1 MCFVEAVSRRRF
13 LSRSLATGLAATA
26 VGSAVLPGMAVG
38 AERAPK
44 GGGPGSSGVS
54 FRWFGTNGWEI
65 TFRDKRILMDP
76 WFGRFPTGFFTGDFD
91 PTTPLVIRDDLIDQ
105 HITTADQILVG
116 HGHWDHLTDIPTIAQ
131 RTGAMVIG
139 SETHANLLRAS
150 GKVAENNIVI
160 VEGGEVMQ
168 FDGYTIEV
176 FPSLHSLGATKKFA
190 VPGHLFSVPSAPATV
205 GDLPEGDSLSYLITM
220 DDGFSIF
227 VMSSANFVE
236 RAIAG
241 IEPDVALLASIFFTE
256 IHDYTRRLL
265 NAIGRP
271 KLILPTHWDNFER
284 PFSDGPHDLS
294 DVFGQAGSLDFWI
307 EQAKAVS
314 PGSRFV
320 VLDFFESVT
329 P

>member
-1 MCFVEAVSRRRF
+1 MCFVDAVSRRRF
-13 LSRSLATGLAATA
+13 LATSVATGLAATMTGGA
-26 VGSAVLPGMAVG
+26 MFPGLAVG
-38 AERAPK
+38 AERVPAN
-44 GGGPGSSGVS
+44 GGAGSSGVS

-65 TFRDKRILMDP
+65 GFRDKKILIDP

-91 PTTPLVIRDDLIDQ
+91 PTTPLVVREDIIDQ
-105 HITTADQILVG
+105 HITTADQILIG

-131 RTGAMVIG
+131 KTGAMVIG

-150 GKVAENNIVI
+150 GKVSEDNIVI
-160 VEGGEVMQ
+160 VEGGEFMQ

-176 FPSLHSLGATKKFA
+176 FPALHSLGSTKKFA
-190 VPGHLFSVPSAPATV
+190 VPGHLLSVPPAPTTV
-205 GDLPEGDSLSYLITM
+205 GDLPEGDSLIYLITL
-220 DDGFSIF
+220 DDGFTIF
-227 VMSSANFVE
+227 LMSSANFVE

-241 IEPDVALLASIFFTE
+241 IRPDVALVASIFFTQ

-265 NAIGRP
+265 DAIGRP
-271 KLILPTHWDNFER
+271 KWILPTHWDNFER

-307 EQAKAVS
+307 DQAKSVS
-314 PGSRFV
+314 SRSRFV
-320 VLDFFESVT
+320 VLDFFESFT

>member
-13 LSRSLATGLAATA
+13 LRTSLATGLAATA
-26 VGSAVLPGMAVG
+26 VGGAMLPGVAVG
-38 AERAPK
+38 AERAPRN
-44 GGGPGSSGVS
+44 GGPGTSGVN

-65 TFRDKRILMDP
+65 TFQDKRILIDP

-91 PTTPLVIRDDLIDQ
+91 PTTPLVVRDDLIDQ
-105 HITTADQILVG
+105 HITTADQILIG

-131 RTGAMVIG
+131 KTQAMVIG

-150 GKVAENNIVI
+150 GKVAEDKIVI

-190 VPGHLFSVPSAPATV
+190 VPGHLLSVPPNPTTV
-205 GDLPEGDSLSYLITM
+205 GDLPEGDSLIYLITLA
-220 DDGFSIF
+220 DGFTIF
-227 VMSSANFVE
+227 LMSSANFVE

-241 IEPDVALLASIFFTE
+241 IQPDVALIASIFFTE

-265 NAIGRP
+265 EAIGKP
-271 KLILPTHWDNFER
+271 KTILPTHWDNFER

-307 EQAKAVS
+307 SQAKTVS
-314 PGSRFV
+314 PESRFV
-320 VLDFFESVT
+320 VLDFFESFT